1 MQSSGDQGRRG
12 TVWFG
17 SQGSQSDLSTQATD
31 QATRFSRRAT
41 TAALDCITVAEKS
54 PWDTYEARAVY
65 IFPGRQ
71 LTLAR
76 HQRDK
81 GNLVNIEQR
90 SLDLPQAQ
98 VFVQTIDKYSNRR
111 YFLNLLD
118 VFHHGGQCFLVWE
131 PVQLSLG
138 KVLLSQYPIT
148 EQELAQIVWPVG
160 VAHC

>member
-1 MQSSGDQGRRG
+1 MQSGAQGRRG

-17 SQGSQSDLSTQATD
+17 SQGSQSDLSTQTTN
-31 QATRFSRRAT
+31 QVPRSSR
-41 TAALDCITVAEKS
+41 TAKASSLEHLPVTEKS

-90 SLDLPQAQ
+90 SLDLPRAQAL
-98 VFVQTIDKYSNRR
+98 VQTINQYSNRR

-118 VFHHGGQCFLVWE
+118 VFYHENQCFLVWE

-138 KVLLSQYPIT
+138 KVLLSRCPIT
-148 EQELAQIVWPVG
+148 EQELAQIVWLVG
-160 VAHC
+160 VTHC